1 MSDSVKRTYGWSPD
15 LPDHRDYKFAAIHT
29 AKAIQDK
36 VDLRKKC
43 TVVEDQGQL
52 GSCVGNALVGNLE
65 YLKNLNTKKTFS
77 DLSRLFAYY
86 NARLLENSTKTDS
99 GAQIRDGIKALSIYG
114 ICKENDWPYLIKK
127 FASKPTV
134 KCYTAAKPFAVSN
147 YYRLNSLDQM
157 LGCLSEGFPFVFGF
171 SVYDYF
177 ESEAMAKS
185 GILKMPKETEKL
197 LGGHAVM
204 AVGYN
209 LKKKMVLV
217 RNSWG
222 NDWGLKGYFWM
233 PFGYIDGTTLADDFW
248 TIRQ

>member
-1 MSDSVKRTYGWSPD
+1 MSDSVKRNYGWSPD

-29 AKAIQDK
+29 AKVLQDK

-43 TVVEDQGQL
+43 SLVEDQGQL

-65 YLKNLNTKKTFS
+65 YLENRTNKLFY
-77 DLSRLFAYY
+77 DLSRLFAYF
-86 NARLLENSTKTDS
+86 NARLLEGSTKTDS

-114 ICKENDWPYLIKK
+114 ICKETDWPYLINK
-127 FASKPTV
+127 FANKPTA
-134 KCYTAAKPFAVSN
+134 KCYKNAKPGAISN
-147 YYRLNSLDQM
+147 YYRLNSLDEM
-157 LGCLSEGFPFVFGF
+157 LGCLSDGFPFVFGF

-177 ESEAMAKS
+177 ESAAMAKS
-185 GILKMPKETEKL
+185 GILKMPKATERL

-204 AVGYN
+204 AVGYD
-209 LKKKMVLV
+209 LKKKLVLV

-222 NDWGLKGYFWM
+222 ADWGLKGYFWM
-233 PFGYIDGTTLADDFW
+233 PFEYLSNRNLSDDFW